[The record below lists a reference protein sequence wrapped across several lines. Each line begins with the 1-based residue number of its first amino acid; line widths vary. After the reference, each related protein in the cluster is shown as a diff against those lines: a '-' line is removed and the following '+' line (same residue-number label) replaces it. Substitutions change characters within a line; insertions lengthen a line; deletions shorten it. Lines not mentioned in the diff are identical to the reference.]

1 MCNRLAKA
9 AKTQELASKFAPP
22 DSLSGFSNLIRGG
35 TINIKIVI
43 KKKPVKRKEPNTGN
57 IASGAYIAPTC
68 IMGIRDYMRVRRRYD
83 VIFS

>member
-1 MCNRLAKA
+1 MHIHMYTNISYEYLMCNRLAKA

-43 KKKPVKRKEPNTGN
+43 KKKP
-57 IASGAYIAPTC
+57 
-68 IMGIRDYMRVRRRYD
+68 
-83 VIFS
+83 